1 MVNGKSNIPIP
12 KNENIENPKNYTSV
26 TCLPTI
32 YKLITSIIAGVC
44 KNMWIMKFWCQ
55 KSRNCA
61 AAYHKDAKISC

>member
-44 KNMWIMKFWCQ
+44 KNMWIMKF
-55 KSRNCA
+55 
-61 AAYHKDAKISC
+61 